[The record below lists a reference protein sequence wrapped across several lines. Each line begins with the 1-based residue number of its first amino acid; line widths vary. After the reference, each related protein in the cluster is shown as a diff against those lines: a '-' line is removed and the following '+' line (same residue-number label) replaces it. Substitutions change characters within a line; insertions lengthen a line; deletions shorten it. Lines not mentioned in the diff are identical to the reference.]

1 MTIHA
6 SSILSALA
14 AQQPAEQIP
23 PVARRVQ
30 AQFFDKM
37 FDGADPTS
45 WQVLVLGVFLLSFL
59 GALVVWELLRKR
71 REQLAKVRKQWDN
84 FQVQAKSL
92 GLGDSDV
99 SLMREMYQC
108 LNALHAPD
116 AMLRIPASY
125 DRALDAWLAAR
136 GGKLSTAQWDHLEGI
151 RRRLGFKGLAAEMS
165 LSHTRQVSEAQDL
178 RMANEDGHAACI
190 GKVFANHEDLLT
202 IAFPEPLKFSAGMRI
217 RIAFSRQGDGEY
229 KATLPIVRVD
239 HQANQIF
246 VEHSDQLTR
255 QQLRMWVRVP
265 VLIAGKM
272 RKVIGPEGVPHP
284 EESFEVTLLDLS
296 GGGAMVSS
304 AEPIEVESRGLL
316 DFLLGDT
323 RLEGVRFVM
332 LRTGRN
338 ARNGGHVCHLCFES
352 IDVQTQE
359 RIMRYVFERQRTG
372 RNVA

>member
-1 MTIHA
+1 MTTHA
-6 SSILSALA
+6 SSILSALV
-14 AQQPAEQIP
+14 AQQPAENIP
-23 PVARRVQ
+23 PETRQ
-30 AQFFDKM
+30 AQVRFFKGM
-37 FDGADPTS
+37 FDGADPAS
-45 WQVLVLGVFLLSFL
+45 WQVVVLGVFLLLLL

-71 REQLAKVRKQWDN
+71 REQLAKVRKQWEN
-84 FQVQAKSL
+84 FQVQAKAA
-92 GLGDSDV
+92 GMGDADV
-99 SLMREMYQC
+99 DLMKEMYQC
-108 LNALHAPD
+108 LDALHAPD

-125 DRALDAWLAAR
+125 DRALDAWLASQ
-136 GGKLSTAQWDHLEGI
+136 GGRISSAQWDHLEGI

-165 LSHTRQVSEAQDL
+165 LSHTRQIAEAQEV
-178 RMANEDGHAACI
+178 RMATEDGNLACV
-190 GKVFANHEDLLT
+190 GKVFANREELLT
-202 IAFPEPLKFSAGMRI
+202 IALPDAVKFSAGMRI

-229 KATLPIVRVD
+229 KVNLPILKVD
-239 HQANQIF
+239 HAANQIV

-272 RKVIGPEGVPHP
+272 RKVIGPDGAPHAL
-284 EESFEVTLLDLS
+284 ESFEVTLLDLS

-304 AEPIEVESRGLL
+304 SEPIEVESRGSL

-323 RLEGVRFVM
+323 RMEGVRFVM

-338 ARNGGHVCHLCFES
+338 ARNGGHVCHLCFEN
-352 IDVQTQE
+352 IDIQTQE